1 MFKKYKILN
10 KLRVKKP
17 RIKYKRMDNKEK
29 PAS

>member
-1 MFKKYKILN
+1 MSKKYKILN
-10 KLRVKKP
+10 NLKINKP